1 MAQCTFLLL
10 KTPNEIS
17 TRHWDQLASCQ
28 STSVLN
34 GVSPS
39 SRSLEGI
46 SVYVPSATILILS
59 LVSLPNQIYAKL
71 CKEWF
76 ECSQIKLLKNTRYSN
91 FETLIYS
98 YLCGRFL
105 LPIRVQLQRRLYTW
119 QVHAVF
125 RSRGRL
131 TIYKIKR
138 PTSTIHPTFF
148 FFFAGPTSHL
158 DPPSLTR
165 THPLPLRFNKYIY
178 DIKDDKRKRG
188 KWNATFWRR
197 SIVFFR
203 CPQNIFRACHPPFIT
218 RF

>member
-148 FFFAGPTSHL
+148 FFCRAHE
-158 DPPSLTR
+158 
-165 THPLPLRFNKYIY
+165 PLRP
-178 DIKDDKRKRG
+178 
-188 KWNATFWRR
+188 A
-197 SIVFFR
+197 V
-203 CPQNIFRACHPPFIT
+203 AHPNTPPTIAIQ
-218 RF
+218 